1 MLGRLARPLAR
12 QVLASQPYQSREGN
26 DYQRE
31 AVGPLA
37 VLRQLVALVGED
49 GESKWNQGEEV
60 RCTFS
65 ITGLA
70 VPLQRP
76 RFSPTGGSCEY

>member
-37 VLRQLVALVGED
+37 VLRQLVALVG
-49 GESKWNQGEEV
+49 
-60 RCTFS
+60 
-65 ITGLA
+65 
-70 VPLQRP
+70 
-76 RFSPTGGSCEY
+76 